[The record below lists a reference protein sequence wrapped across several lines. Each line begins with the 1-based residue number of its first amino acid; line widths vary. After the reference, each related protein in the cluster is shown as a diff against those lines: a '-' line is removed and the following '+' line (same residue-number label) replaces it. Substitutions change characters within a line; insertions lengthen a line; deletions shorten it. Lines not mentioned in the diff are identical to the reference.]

1 MKNRNHGRSM
11 HTGRHDME
19 ELRSHAEAVG
29 RDVQELASAAGDMA
43 RHQLDPLADYVRTK
57 PMKSLLIAAG
67 VGAVLGVILGRR

>member
-1 MKNRNHGRSM
+1 MKNRNHGRTM
-11 HTGRHDME
+11 HAGHNEMN

-43 RHQLDPLADYVRTK
+43 RHQLDPLADYIRTK

-67 VGAVLGVILGRR
+67 VGAVLGMILGRR